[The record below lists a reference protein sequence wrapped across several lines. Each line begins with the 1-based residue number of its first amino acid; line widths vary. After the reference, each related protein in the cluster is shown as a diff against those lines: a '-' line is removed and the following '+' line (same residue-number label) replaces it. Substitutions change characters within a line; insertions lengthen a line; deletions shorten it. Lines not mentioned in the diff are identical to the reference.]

1 MISPQTKLK
10 PEEKGTSDQHG
21 TSRSYVPHALSGR
34 EAAAFLPRQLFLLAA
49 PSGPSP
55 PTTTCCQTPCLHTTR
70 STPTCTG
77 QIPAPHRQLLVR
89 PAGHRAGCGQL
100 CPSAKPPPDLGSGRD
115 PNTCGVGCSEVK
127 TRESLLFTSAE
138 PLLAIPYREKHVK
151 LGNTLPAL
159 ISVMLLF
166 VFEPAVEP
174 VPHDKLRALSHQA
187 G

>member
-1 MISPQTKLK
+1 M
-10 PEEKGTSDQHG
+10 
-21 TSRSYVPHALSGR
+21 
-34 EAAAFLPRQLFLLAA
+34 
-49 PSGPSP
+49 
-55 PTTTCCQTPCLHTTR
+55 
-70 STPTCTG
+70 
-77 QIPAPHRQLLVR
+77 
-89 PAGHRAGCGQL
+89 
-100 CPSAKPPPDLGSGRD
+100 
-115 PNTCGVGCSEVK
+115 
-127 TRESLLFTSAE
+127 FTSAE